1 MIGSKKITALLLIML
16 CFTATSF
23 GQEEKTVLS
32 APDSWLK
39 EIIPF
44 PLSFAPSIPYV
55 GFEDLR
61 FAPDWSDSTN
71 QNFWTYMFVWYVDKS
86 APVNKES
93 LSKYFNAYYDGLMQI
108 EDQNKDTFKDKPL
121 QKTYSAFIK
130 MANCYTG
137 EMRVYD
143 NFFTKN
149 YITLNIRVKE
159 TFCEK
164 MNKQI
169 IRCDLSAQ
177 PFTHEVWDQF
187 DLVAVKGKC
196 K

>member
-1 MIGSKKITALLLIML
+1 MIRKNITALLLIML
-16 CFTATSF
+16 CFTKTGF
-23 GQEEKTVLS
+23 GQEEKTVLD
-32 APDSWLK
+32 APESWLK

-61 FAPDWSDSTN
+61 FAPSWSDSTHE
-71 QNFWTYMFVWYVDKS
+71 NFWTYMFVWYVDKS
-86 APVNKES
+86 APVNKEL
-93 LSKYFNAYYDGLMQI
+93 LSKYINAYYDGLMQI
-108 EDQNKDTFKDKPL
+108 EDQNKNEFKDKPL
-121 QKTYSAFIK
+121 QITCSAFVK
-130 MANCYTG
+130 MANGYTG

-143 NFFTKN
+143 NFFKKT

-159 TFCEK
+159 TFCDK

-169 IRCDLSAQ
+169 IRFDVSAQ
-177 PFTHEVWDQF
+177 RFTHKVWDQF
-187 DLVAVKGKC
+187 DLVKVKGKC